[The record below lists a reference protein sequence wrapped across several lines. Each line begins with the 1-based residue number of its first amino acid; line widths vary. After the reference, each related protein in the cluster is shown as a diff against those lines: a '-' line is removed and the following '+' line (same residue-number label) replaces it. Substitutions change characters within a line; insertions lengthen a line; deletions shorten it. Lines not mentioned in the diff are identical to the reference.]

1 MAAGE
6 LARFI
11 NFGLLA
17 MGVAT
22 LLQTTLGNR
31 LPIIQGPS
39 ATLIAS
45 LAPLAGQV
53 GGAGM
58 WGAIAVGGATEA
70 AVGAS
75 RLPGKLKRFL
85 PAAVTGSV
93 IVVIGL
99 SLGQLALRLSLGQG
113 TALDPALAAL
123 VIAVVFLL
131 QTLARD
137 VFGGLVSRGAIFLA
151 IWVVGLG
158 VGGVLGKVDW
168 QLVADKP
175 WFAAPALFPFGSPWG
190 GWELHLGA
198 IVIVLIATLGS
209 LVESLG
215 DYAATCEVA
224 DEPLTEKH
232 MNRGILAEGIGTL
245 SAAALGG
252 LPCTSYTQNIGIIA
266 TTRVASRVVVQVAA
280 GVLILY
286 GLCPKF
292 GALLVA
298 LPRSVLGGV
307 FVLVCGMIT
316 VSGLRLIQKAPATD
330 RTALTVGTTLVV
342 SLATPTAVRSVLGA
356 DGLEQLPS
364 ALALLVTNSIVL
376 AVLLGIG
383 LNAALGALGDGN
395 PEIRKP

>member
-1 MAAGE
+1 MGAGE

-22 LLQTTLGNR
+22 LVQTTLGNR

-53 GGAGM
+53 GSGGM

-70 AVGAS
+70 AIGAS
-75 RLPGKLKRFL
+75 GLPGKLRRFL
-85 PAAVTGSV
+85 PVAVTGTV

-99 SLGQLALRLSLGQG
+99 SLAQLALRLSLGTG
-113 TALDPALAAL
+113 SWLDPTLAAL
-123 VIAVVFLL
+123 VIAMVFLL
-131 QTLARD
+131 QTLGRHWL
-137 VFGGLVSRGAIFLA
+137 GGLIARGAIFLS

-158 VGGVLGKVDW
+158 VGGALGRIDW

-175 WFAAPALFPFGSPWG
+175 WFSAPALLPFGSPWN
-190 GWELHLGA
+190 GWELHVGA

-224 DEPLTEKH
+224 DEPLTKKH
-232 MNRGILAEGIGTL
+232 MNRGIMAEGFGTL
-245 SAAALGG
+245 TAAVLGG

-316 VSGLRLIQKAPATD
+316 VSGLRLIQQAPTTD
-330 RTALTVGTTLVV
+330 RTAFTVGTTLVV
-342 SLATPTAVRSVLGA
+342 SLATPAALRSVLGE
-356 DGLEQLPS
+356 DGMDQLPS
-364 ALALLVTNSIVL
+364 AVSLVLTNSIVL

-383 LNAALGALGDGN
+383 LNALFGLLEPNEPGHQD
-395 PEIRKP
+395 